1 MYLSMKNNLYR
12 VILPYVRKHL
22 PFFLLA
28 SLFATIPLT
37 LVVLAHGWPMNHEHQ
52 QFFIRTYIWADHIRL
67 GDILPIWS
75 SSDAYGY
82 GTPLPLYYQKLFHII
97 NAALFILLGSV
108 KLATVAT
115 LYLFMMTG
123 IYGLR
128 AALRYLVS
136 NEQIVTILPLVFPLT
151 SYVLT
156 DWFVRGAMAEISAV
170 VIIPW
175 LIWWCVKV
183 LRTNTIS
190 YWIILIFPALFYAH
204 NAIALISLI
213 FVGISVAALCV
224 YPKRITNLIQT
235 TWKKCLICLV
245 SVAVLIVPSL
255 VLQSMMSH
263 DYNPAEK
270 IDDIYNIETS
280 FQEPLN
286 YLFNREYVWLQNW
299 AGYTVQIDIILW
311 ASIVMATILLVG
323 YRLNRGMRV
332 LPRDTAVWAV
342 SAAVIVY
349 SFLQLKIAQPIY
361 EIVHTLALIQFPW
374 RMLAII
380 TPLLILLL
388 AIVMDRLLK
397 SFNRDIGR
405 GAVYIPLV
413 VWLGLY
419 VAFSP
424 LTYRNNI
431 EYKGIASYPARS
443 IYAGGEYLPIT
454 YSSKGTLIDNKGMM
468 EIYSGIHRLSSKAT
482 IKEITDLRE
491 GLERSF
497 EVNSASAQEIALP
510 VSYSRYM
517 SVYVN
522 DQEVKAARD
531 LRDPR
536 LLVTA
541 PAGKSTIRV
550 ELPTVVKLVR
560 AALDIK

>member
-1 MYLSMKNNLYR
+1 MKNNLYR
-12 VILPYVRKHL
+12 TVLPYLRKHL
-22 PFFLLA
+22 PFFLIA
-28 SLFATIPLT
+28 TLFATIPLT
-37 LVVLAHGWPMNHEHQ
+37 LVILVHGWPMNHEHQ

-82 GTPLPLYYQKLFHII
+82 GTPLPLYYQKIFHIV
-97 NAALFILLGSV
+97 NAGLFILLGSV

-128 AALRYLVS
+128 AAMRYLVS

-175 LIWWCVKV
+175 LIWWCLKV

-224 YPKRITNLIQT
+224 YPKSIINLVQT
-235 TWKKCLICLV
+235 TWKRCLVCLV
-245 SVAVLIVPSL
+245 SVVALIVPSL

-311 ASIVMATILLVG
+311 VSIVMAAILLLG
-323 YRLNRGMRV
+323 YRLNKGMRV
-332 LPRDTAVWAV
+332 LPRDSAVWAV
-342 SAAVIVY
+342 LAAVVVY
-349 SFLQLKIAQPIY
+349 LILQLKIAQPIY
-361 EIVHTLALIQFPW
+361 EIIHTLALIQFPW

-388 AIVMDRLLK
+388 AIVVDRLLK
-397 SFNRDIGR
+397 SLNRNIGR
-405 GAVYIPLV
+405 RIVYIPLV
-413 VWLGLY
+413 VWIGLY

-424 LTYRNNI
+424 LTYKNNI

-454 YSSKGTLIDNKGMM
+454 YSSKGALIDNRGMIEM
-468 EIYSGIHRLSSKAT
+468 YSGIHRLPSKAV
-482 IKEITDLRE
+482 IKETTDLHE

-497 EVNSASAQEIALP
+497 EVSSGSAGEIALP
-510 VSYSRYM
+510 ISYSRYM
-517 SVYVN
+517 SIYVN
-522 DQEVKAARD
+522 NHEVKGVRD
-531 LRDPR
+531 LQDPR
-536 LLVTA
+536 LLVA
-541 PAGKSTIRV
+541 VPAGRSTIRV

-560 AALDIK
+560 AAFDLK